1 MSTLPDMQEWINRR
15 RLSAKFYDKVF
26 NYKKAGE

>member
-15 RLSAKFYDKVF
+15 RLSAKFYEKVL
-26 NYKKAGE
+26 NYKGKE